1 MVSTRSVRSSKCG
14 SRRLRDPLALS
25 GIPKVG
31 ATRHGF
37 APSRWAIRG
46 SPRGHRVTS
55 GRASRRP
62 KSFEAPGGAQ
72 PNTHPPAMRSPSAG
86 VISPRAICQSERSA
100 ATAGNPRPSAATTG
114 RSRAAPPDRERSAGV
129 AKAARRAAQQMGLA
143 IEQSEERFRAHRP
156 RDQIGHAPLGIGDAA
171 RPATPVAGASLR
183 KPSARIP
190 LGSHGGIWTKRLRFL
205 DLGS

>member
-1 MVSTRSVRSSKCG
+1 MPGAKLVIE
-14 SRRLRDPLALS
+14 RDGL
-25 GIPKVG
+25 
-31 ATRHGF
+31 
-37 APSRWAIRG
+37 
-46 SPRGHRVTS
+46 
-55 GRASRRP
+55 
-62 KSFEAPGGAQ
+62 Q
-72 PNTHPPAMRSPSAG
+72 G
-86 VISPRAICQSERSA
+86 VISGLAGRGYRVIGPTARDGAIVYDNTALLDER
-100 ATAGNPRPSAATTG
+100 P
-114 RSRAAPPDRERSAGV
+114 
-129 AKAARRAAQQMGLA
+129 QQMGLA